1 MNTSFPERLL
11 IFGLA
16 AALAAATP
24 FAAAQSLVEGRTDQ
38 DRRFVAG
45 GIGLEESE
53 QMKVASQEFP
63 LTVIVATKTG
73 AYLADTHITIED
85 SKGHPVLETQLDAPY
100 LLVDLARGT
109 YRVEATHEGQKQR
122 RSVDI
127 AAGTRARVVFGFD
140 VPVDEPAGSAQRLSG
155 G

>member
-1 MNTSFPERLL
+1 MSTSFPRRLFA
-11 IFGLA
+11 FGVA
-16 AALAAATP
+16 AALAASMP
-24 FAAAQSLVEGRTDQ
+24 FAAAQLVEGRTDQ
-38 DRRFVAG
+38 DRRFIAG

-53 QMKVASQEFP
+53 QMKIASQEFP
-63 LTVIVATKTG
+63 LTVIVATNTG
-73 AYLADTHITIED
+73 AYLADTHIAIED
-85 SKGHPVLETQLDAPY
+85 LKGHPVLETQVDGPY

-127 AAGTRARVVFGFD
+127 DAGTHARVVFSFD
-140 VPVDEPAGSAQRLSG
+140 VPVDEPAGPAPRLSG